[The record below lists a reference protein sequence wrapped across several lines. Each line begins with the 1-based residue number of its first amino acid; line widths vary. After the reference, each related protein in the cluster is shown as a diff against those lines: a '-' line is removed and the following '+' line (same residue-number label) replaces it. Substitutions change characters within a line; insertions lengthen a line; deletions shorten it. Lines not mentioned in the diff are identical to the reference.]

1 MADILLVEDKDSLR
15 RVLRLTL
22 ENAGY
27 TVAEAADARAALNE
41 IANSRHRLVL
51 TDLRMPNGSGLDVLR
66 SARSADADV
75 PVIVM
80 TAFGSIDEAV
90 QAMKDGAHDFLQKPV
105 DSNHLLLLVDRALE
119 QARLRTENILLREE
133 WSRRYGFPRIIG
145 ESEVVKRAVAETQR
159 VAQTEATVLLLGE
172 SGTGKELFARAVHH
186 LSPRRDQPFVAIN
199 CAAIPETLIENELFG
214 HERGAFT
221 GASDRRQGK
230 FELAGGGTVF
240 LDEIGEL
247 PLGVQG
253 KLLRAIEEK
262 MIDRI
267 GGRAPVAVDV
277 RVVAATNKD
286 LKTAVD
292 NGQFR
297 GDLFFRLAVFPIEI
311 PPLRER
317 GAFTGASDRRQGKFE
332 LAGGGTVFLDEIGE
346 LPLGVQGKLLRAI
359 EEKMIDRIGGRAPV
373 AVDVRVVAATNKDLK
388 TAVDNGQFRGDLFF
402 RLAVFPIE
410 IPPLRDRGDDVTLL
424 ARHFA
429 AEIGRELR
437 GREAQLSDEAV
448 AALKLHRWPGNVREL
463 ENAIERACILSDTLK
478 LEPADL
484 GLGPTATDGP
494 DALQQ
499 VDLSGTLSDVAHRVL
514 RIVERRKIQA
524 ALVANDGNKSKTA
537 EDLGVSYKTLLNKI
551 KDYTL

>member
-27 TVAEAADARAALNE
+27 TVAEAADASSALNE
-41 IANSRHRLVL
+41 IANNRHRLIL

-105 DSNHLLLLVDRALE
+105 DSNHLLLLVERALE
-119 QARLRTENILLREE
+119 QARLRTENVLLREE
-133 WSRRYGFPRIIG
+133 WSRRYGFPRILG
-145 ESEVVKRAVAETQR
+145 ESDAMKRAVGETQR

-186 LSPRRDQPFVAIN
+186 LSSRRDRPFVAIN

-221 GASDRRQGK
+221 GASERRQGK
-230 FELAGGGTVF
+230 FELATGGTVF

-262 MIDRI
+262 VVDRI

-286 LKTAVD
+286 LKRAVE
-292 NGQFR
+292 NG
-297 GDLFFRLAVFPIEI
+297 E
-311 PPLRER
+311 
-317 GAFTGASDRRQGKFE
+317 
-332 LAGGGTVFLDEIGE
+332 
-346 LPLGVQGKLLRAI
+346 
-359 EEKMIDRIGGRAPV
+359 
-373 AVDVRVVAATNKDLK
+373 
-388 TAVDNGQFRGDLFF
+388 FRGDLFF

-410 IPPLRDRGDDVTLL
+410 IPPLRDRGDDVLLL

-429 AEIGRELR
+429 AEIGKELR
-437 GREAQLSDEAV
+437 GREAQLSRDAE
-448 AALKLHRWPGNVREL
+448 AALREHRWPGNVREL
-463 ENAIERACILSDTLK
+463 ENAIERACILTDTMM
-478 LEPADL
+478 LEPRDL
-484 GLGPTATDGP
+484 GLGDLRLDVTSAAGGP

-499 VDLSGTLSDVAHRVL
+499 MDLSGTLSDVGHRAL
-514 RIVERRKIQA
+514 RLVERRKIA
-524 ALVANDGNKSKTA
+524 DVLEANLGNKSKTA
-537 EDLGVSYKTLLNKI
+537 EDLGVSYKTLLNKM
-551 KDYTL
+551 KEYAL

>member
-27 TVAEAADARAALNE
+27 SVAEAVDASAALNE
-41 IANSRHRLVL
+41 IATARHRLIL

-105 DSNHLLLLVDRALE
+105 DSNHLLLLVERALE
-119 QARLRTENILLREE
+119 QARLRTENVLLREE
-133 WSRRYGFPRIIG
+133 WSRRYGFPRILG
-145 ESEVVKRAVAETQR
+145 ESDALKRAVGETQR

-186 LSPRRDQPFVAIN
+186 LSDRRDKPFVAIN

-230 FELAGGGTVF
+230 FELANGGTVF

-247 PLGVQG
+247 PLAVQG

-262 MIDRI
+262 VVDRI
-267 GGRAPVAVDV
+267 GGRAPVTVDV

-286 LKTAVD
+286 LKAAVE
-292 NGQFR
+292 NG
-297 GDLFFRLAVFPIEI
+297 E
-311 PPLRER
+311 
-317 GAFTGASDRRQGKFE
+317 
-332 LAGGGTVFLDEIGE
+332 
-346 LPLGVQGKLLRAI
+346 
-359 EEKMIDRIGGRAPV
+359 
-373 AVDVRVVAATNKDLK
+373 
-388 TAVDNGQFRGDLFF
+388 FRGDLFF

-410 IPPLRDRGDDVTLL
+410 IPPLRDRGEDVVLL

-429 AEIGRELR
+429 SEIGKELR
-437 GREAQLSDEAV
+437 GREAHVSSAAESAV
-448 AALKLHRWPGNVREL
+448 RQHRWPGNVREL
-463 ENAIERACILSDTLK
+463 ENAIERACILSDTMT
-478 LEPADL
+478 LEPHDL
-484 GLGPTATDGP
+484 GLGSASRAGDSEV
-494 DALQQ
+494 LQQ
-499 VDLSGTLSDVAHRVL
+499 LDLSGTLSDVGHRAL
-514 RIVERRKIQA
+514 RLVERRKIVHV
-524 ALVANDGNKSKTA
+524 LEANLGNKSKTA
-537 EDLGVSYKTLLNKI
+537 EDLGVSYKTLLNKM
-551 KDYTL
+551 KDYAL

>member
-1 MADILLVEDKDSLR
+1 MADILLVEDKDNLR

-27 TVAEAADARAALNE
+27 TVAEAIDARSALTE

-51 TDLRMPNGSGLDVLR
+51 TDLRMPHGSGLDVLR
-66 SARSADADV
+66 SARAADPDV

-105 DSNHLLLLVDRALE
+105 DSNHLLLLVERALE
-119 QARLRTENILLREE
+119 QARLRTENVLLREE
-133 WSRRYGFPRIIG
+133 WARRYGFPRILG
-145 ESEVVKRAVAETQR
+145 ESEVLKRAVGETQR

-186 LSPRRDQPFVAIN
+186 LSARRDQPFVAIN

-230 FELAGGGTVF
+230 FELASGGTVF

-262 MIDRI
+262 VVDRI

-286 LKTAVD
+286 LKAAVD
-292 NGQFR
+292 KGEFR
-297 GDLFFRLAVFPIEI
+297 GDLFFRLAVFPIEV

-317 GAFTGASDRRQGKFE
+317 G
-332 LAGGGTVFLDEIGE
+332 
-346 LPLGVQGKLLRAI
+346 
-359 EEKMIDRIGGRAPV
+359 
-373 AVDVRVVAATNKDLK
+373 
-388 TAVDNGQFRGDLFF
+388 
-402 RLAVFPIE
+402 
-410 IPPLRDRGDDVTLL
+410 DDVVLL
-424 ARHFA
+424 AQHFA
-429 AEIGRELR
+429 SEIGRELR
-437 GREAQLSDEAV
+437 GREAQLSAESM
-448 AALKLHRWPGNVREL
+448 AALKQHHWPGNVREL
-463 ENAIERACILSDTLK
+463 ENAIERACIISDSLL

-484 GLGPTATDGP
+484 GFGSAEAEETASLD
-494 DALQQ
+494 QF
-499 VDLSGTLSDVAHRVL
+499 DLSGTLSEVAHRAL
-514 RIVERRKIQA
+514 RLVERKKILS
-524 ALVANDGNKSKTA
+524 ALEANQGNKSKTA

-551 KDYTL
+551 KEYAL

>member
-15 RVLRLTL
+15 RVMRLTL

-27 TVAEAADARAALNE
+27 SVTESADARSALNE
-41 IANSRHRLVL
+41 IATTRHRLVL

-66 SARSADADV
+66 AARAADGDV

-105 DSNHLLLLVDRALE
+105 DSNHLLLLVERALE

-145 ESEVVKRAVAETQR
+145 ESEVIKRAVGETQR

-186 LSPRRDQPFVAIN
+186 LSPRRDKAFVAIN

-221 GASDRRQGK
+221 GANDRRQGK
-230 FELAGGGTVF
+230 FELASGGTVF

-262 MIDRI
+262 VVDRI
-267 GGRAPVAVDV
+267 GGRAPVPVDV

-292 NGQFR
+292 KGEFR
-297 GDLFFRLAVFPIEI
+297 GDLFFRLAVFP
-311 PPLRER
+311 L
-317 GAFTGASDRRQGKFE
+317 
-332 LAGGGTVFLDEIGE
+332 
-346 LPLGVQGKLLRAI
+346 
-359 EEKMIDRIGGRAPV
+359 
-373 AVDVRVVAATNKDLK
+373 
-388 TAVDNGQFRGDLFF
+388 
-402 RLAVFPIE
+402 E
-410 IPPLRDRGDDVTLL
+410 IPPLRDRKDDIILL

-437 GREAQLSDEAV
+437 GREAELDPEAI
-448 AALKLHRWPGNVREL
+448 AAIRKHHWPGNVREL
-463 ENAIERACILSDTLK
+463 ENAIERACILSDSLI
-478 LEPADL
+478 LQPEDL
-484 GLGPTATDGP
+484 GFGVNNDRTDETLH
-494 DALQQ
+494 DL
-499 VDLSGTLSDVAHRVL
+499 DLSGTLSDVAHRAL
-514 RIVERRKIQA
+514 ELVERKKITA
-524 ALVANDGNKSKTA
+524 SLEANAENKSRTA
-537 EDLGVSYKTLLNKI
+537 EDLGISYKTLLNKI
-551 KDYTL
+551 KDYGL